1 MSRRV
6 EGSGSAFTRMGDDPL
21 FTPPA
26 TRLLLLLPRCVRI
39 TTSHVLYLPIVCALN
54 LLEGIVLCRVNVE
67 AKARLPRF
75 ATS

>member
-1 MSRRV
+1 MLRRV
-6 EGSGSAFTRMGDDPL
+6 EGRGLASTHMGDDPL

-26 TRLLLLLPRCVRI
+26 TRLLLLLPRCVTI
-39 TTSHVLYLPIVCALN
+39 TTSHVLNLPVVAALN

-75 ATS
+75 VTS